1 MNKML
6 IETLPFTAKLV
17 EEATDSKRMVVE
29 GVFQRAGVKNANGR
43 IYPKSIWEKII
54 KDEKI
59 NQAMQ
64 ERRMLGCLDHP
75 EDGKSR
81 LSRAAHIILSQNMD
95 ENGNIIGRAE
105 ILETPDGKV
114 LQELFRAGVTVGI
127 SSRGSGTVKKNSLGE
142 DVVNDDFALE
152 TYDFVYNPSTL
163 GAYPKVVT
171 EETLDNITEE
181 NSMNAKEKY
190 TSLEAKAQPIL
201 SVKPSTDAASCQ
213 VVEAAAADLVM
224 ELTKLVTEAPE
235 VKDLAGA
242 LMTELIAKR
251 KEIRE
256 SYTVGSADQGV
267 RRFTPMEAPPPT
279 GEGWPINPGD
289 AGPLADQVGHG
300 AEFMKGG
307 SPSVLGE
314 ASENPF
320 AKAKESEKEDDEEDE
335 KEEKDEKDE
344 SAADVLASLAE
355 ELVSME
361 ETEDNSVARA
371 FAAAYLLENYHR
383 TNENET
389 FNAVIT
395 RMQEKIQEAVKTGSL
410 QISGE
415 NTELVEKYEVALGVI
430 EELSDRLRLLSA
442 KVYAEQELDKVGLKG
457 DKDARKVVIEA
468 IKKSPTK
475 KSIDEAIL
483 ALVPVKGMK
492 APEKK
497 LTEETKEVKELPLDE
512 NKVEGKIAKL
522 NEIKEKSAGPDLAK
536 RLIEGLSFSRS
547 NKK

>member
-29 GVFQRAGVKNANGR
+29 GVFQRAGIKNANGR

-81 LSRAAHIILSQNMD
+81 LARAAHIILSQNID

-127 SSRGSGTVKKNSLGE
+127 SSRGSGTVKKNALGE
-142 DVVNDDFALE
+142 DIVNDDFALE
-152 TYDFVYNPSTL
+152 TYDFVYNPSTI

-181 NSMNAKEKY
+181 SSMNAKEKY
-190 TSLEAKAQPIL
+190 TTLEAKAQPIL
-201 SVKPSTDAASCQ
+201 AVKPSTDAASCQ

-235 VKDLAGA
+235 VKDLAAA
-242 LMTELIAKR
+242 LMTELITKR

-267 RRFTPMEAPPPT
+267 RRFTPMEAKPPT
-279 GEGWPINPGD
+279 GEGWTINPGD

-314 ASENPF
+314 AKENPF
-320 AKAKESEKEDDEEDE
+320 AKEAKGEKEPDDDEDD
-335 KEEKDEKDE
+335 EKDEKDE
-344 SAADVLASLAE
+344 SATDVLATLAE
-355 ELVSME
+355 ELVAMD
-361 ETEDNSVARA
+361 ETEENSVARA

-415 NTELVEKYEVALGVI
+415 NTEINEKYEVALGVI

-442 KVYAEQELDKVGLKG
+442 KVYAEQELDKVGLKN
-457 DKDARKVVIEA
+457 DKEARKSVVEA

-492 APEKK
+492 VEKK
-497 LTEETKEVKELPLDE
+497 LTEEEKKEVKDLPLDE
-512 NKVEGKIAKL
+512 NKVEGKLAKL
-522 NEIKEKSAGPDLAK
+522 NEVKSQSAGPDLAK